1 MSGLDFLLMGVA
13 RSGTTVV
20 TDALNCV
27 PRIFCAMEVLP
38 ETVSCKKV
46 VFPQTFER
54 ILADLSDAHHARLTK
69 LLAQK
74 RGLATIVGNKNPGY
88 YLTAERLTT
97 DCPDLKLIFIY
108 RAPKAFLSSWNGR
121 AGNPNDTWHHGQRG
135 VFGVLWLLAYLRVLT
150 RIKTDCLIVSYDAFC
165 KDIWQATEYL
175 ADYLG
180 DGQYGHPLDAD
191 RIAALQQTADSL
203 LSRSRPVLPGE
214 AALLDTLRL
223 DSVDEILGQSH
234 LVPFAKIRE
243 RVQGYRAS
251 IDGIWGEAMLRALVA
266 YDDPASV
273 RYLLKMLHKPVLAQ
287 MCAEEA
293 GLSPMFRKGLA
304 SLPRLFKLRRLLLR
318 QCPDAMCKTS
328 LARMQSALCEF

>member
-38 ETVSCKKV
+38 ETVVGSKV

-54 ILADLSDAHHARLTK
+54 ILPDLSDAHQARLTK
-69 LLAQK
+69 LLAEK
-74 RGLATIVGNKNPGY
+74 RERATIIGNKNPGY
-88 YLTAERLTT
+88 YLTLEQLTA
-97 DCPDLKLIFIY
+97 DSPGLRLIFIY
-108 RAPKAFLSSWNGR
+108 RAPGAFLSSWNRR
-121 AGNPNDTWHHGQRG
+121 ADTPNDPWHRGQKG
-135 VFGVLWLLAYLRVLT
+135 VFGVLWLLAYLRVLA

-165 KDIWQATEYL
+165 KDIWQATEFL

-180 DGQYGHPLDAD
+180 DGQYGQPLDAD
-191 RIAALQQTADSL
+191 RIGSLQNAADSL
-203 LSRSRPVLPGE
+203 LNRARPVLSGE

-223 DSVDEILGQSH
+223 EQLDELLGASH
-234 LVPFAKIRE
+234 LMPFAKIRE
-243 RVQGYRAS
+243 RVQAYRAS
-251 IDGIWGEAMLRALVA
+251 IEGIWGEAILRALAA
-266 YDDPASV
+266 YDDPAAV
-273 RYLLKMLHKPVLAQ
+273 RYLLKMLHKPVIAQ

-293 GLSPMFRKGLA
+293 ALSPIFRKGLA

-318 QCPDAMCKTS
+318 QCPDAMCETS
-328 LARMQSALCEF
+328 LARIQAALCEY